1 MFLFISMYKH
11 TVIYI
16 YTYIAVQYNIV
27 LLQPTTANQATWGI
41 RFVLFQTQNVHY
53 HFMVLYRME
62 IESNLVGGFS
72 SSRTWWKCWY
82 LKMEA
87 ASCCWLDDIVN
98 QSIGTI
104 FCTTFPGHVTSQY
117 CLMWYS
123 KYIRGMD
130 GYGLKTDLPH
140 WWWSAI
146 SDDYMSVNNR
156 IISTN
161 MMASLSW
168 LNVKSQR
175 YPAQIYHQVWNHMI
189 PMSLIVS
196 LWWPLIS
203 QCLLVKLLLNL
214 PTSYIEFCM

>member
-1 MFLFISMYKH
+1 MYIYIC
-11 TVIYI
+11 IYI
-16 YTYIAVQYNIV
+16 YVYIYTVQYNIV
-27 LLQPTTANQATWGI
+27 LLQPTAANQATWGI
-41 RFVLFQTQNVHY
+41 RFVLFQTQNLNVPY

-72 SSRTWWKCWY
+72 SSPTWWKCWY
-82 LKMEA
+82 QKMEA

-130 GYGLKTDLPH
+130 EYGLKTDLPH

-161 MMASLSW
+161 IITGYWWQVCLDWTLNPNDTLRKYTTKYEIIWYPCLSLSLYDDHW
-168 LNVKSQR
+168 
-175 YPAQIYHQVWNHMI
+175 YPSVCWSNY
-189 PMSLIVS
+189 
-196 LWWPLIS
+196 
-203 QCLLVKLLLNL
+203 
-214 PTSYIEFCM
+214 Y